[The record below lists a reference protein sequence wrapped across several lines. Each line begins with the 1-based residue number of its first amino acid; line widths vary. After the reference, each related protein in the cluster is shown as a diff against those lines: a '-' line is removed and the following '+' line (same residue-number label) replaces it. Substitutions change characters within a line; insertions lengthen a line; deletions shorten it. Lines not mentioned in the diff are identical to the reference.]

1 MEVDAEDSVLDYGIN
16 EAEVN
21 HAIREEDVKEL
32 DLTGLPIVVDVEN
45 IDQKSSEEFA
55 KARRNGFGG
64 SDSSILLGV
73 NPFTT
78 LHELIL
84 QKATPELTEE
94 EKQVGQ
100 LAAVRKGNDL
110 EPLIIK
116 KASEILGMEIIKPPH
131 MYMFQDFPYLKMNF
145 DGVGIVES
153 IKKFEL
159 PPALDLGKY
168 IPVEIKLA
176 TVKGERHY
184 NPFVA
189 VYTEVNASKANPTTR
204 PILPDVSSTDM
215 TIEKKAEYYGIP
227 QYYYTQIQQE
237 MMALNAPYGMLAV
250 MFDSSWSVS
259 IFFIWRDLKVQNR
272 LKIEGFEAW
281 QKVEDLKQFPELRVN
296 KI

>member
-1 MEVDAEDSVLDYGIN
+1 MEVDADDSVLDYGIN

-32 DLTGLPIVVDVEN
+32 DLTGLPIVIDVEN

-78 LHELIL
+78 LRELIL

-94 EKQVGQ
+94 EKQIGQ

-131 MYMFQDFPYLKMNF
+131 MYMFQDFP
-145 DGVGIVES
+145 
-153 IKKFEL
+153 
-159 PPALDLGKY
+159 
-168 IPVEIKLA
+168 
-176 TVKGERHY
+176 
-184 NPFVA
+184 
-189 VYTEVNASKANPTTR
+189 
-204 PILPDVSSTDM
+204 
-215 TIEKKAEYYGIP
+215 
-227 QYYYTQIQQE
+227 
-237 MMALNAPYGMLAV
+237 
-250 MFDSSWSVS
+250 
-259 IFFIWRDLKVQNR
+259 
-272 LKIEGFEAW
+272 
-281 QKVEDLKQFPELRVN
+281 
-296 KI
+296 